1 MKKVELVKKLI
12 SFGLVI
18 LYDVVSLLFCYVLLN
33 ELFYTFSVASS
44 NENGMTIIGGAGI
57 PTLMFIVAKGLR
69 FVFPIIFIVFILL
82 SITTVILLTVLSFK
96 EQINQKLHI
105 LLCLFSALSL
115 ILFILIPIQ
124 MYVIPWY
131 VLFKKLSFFKY
142 LPTLYIVLSVVIN
155 VKCVLFAVKRK
166 GEKNERN
173 L

>member
-69 FVFPIIFIVFILL
+69 FVFPIIFILL
-82 SITTVILLTVLSFK
+82 SITTVILLTVSSFK

-115 ILFILIPIQ
+115 ILFIHIPIQ

-131 VLFKKLSFFKY
+131 VLVKKLSFFKY
-142 LPTLYIVLSVVIN
+142 LPPFYIVLSVVIN